1 MYIAILTVITVLLI
15 ILDIIGSKRK
25 KATADIG
32 LSDEEY
38 LIKDSKRR
46 HSSPYQELF
55 FKDWK
60 TSLLMFI
67 CLFIGIY
74 VAMLAFR
81 YSGFE
86 RGMASIVLGV
96 MSGESIFLAIR
107 FWCMK

>member
-1 MYIAILTVITVLLI
+1 MYIVILTVVTVLII
-15 ILDIIGSKRK
+15 ILDRIGSKRK
-25 KATADIG
+25 KVNADVG

-60 TSLLMFI
+60 TSLIMFI

-74 VAMLAFR
+74 VSMLAFR
-81 YSGFE
+81 YSGLE
-86 RGMASIVLGV
+86 RGVASIVLGAV
-96 MSGESIFLAIR
+96 FGESIFLAIR